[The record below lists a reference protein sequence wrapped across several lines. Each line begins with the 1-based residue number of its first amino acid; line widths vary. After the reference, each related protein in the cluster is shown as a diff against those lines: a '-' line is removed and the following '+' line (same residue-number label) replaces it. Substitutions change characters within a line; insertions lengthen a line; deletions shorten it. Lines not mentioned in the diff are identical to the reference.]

1 MKYGDKCKVDGR
13 DGCFVTG
20 FMDTPEGKFIRVK
33 HTNGQDW
40 FPADK
45 VEFEVKAPPKPPK
58 ETKKSKKK

>member
-20 FMDTPEGKFIRVK
+20 FMKTPEGDQIRVK

-40 FPADK
+40 FPESEVK
-45 VEFEVKAPPKPPK
+45 FEVKAPSKPP
-58 ETKKSKKK
+58 KKSKK